1 MLANFLGLNLK
12 VSYISKKNFGLRSR
26 TPFFTYFHS
35 LRQFHVT
42 IQKRRLRNKQESVMH
57 VQSCFFAKINLLLFC
72 RSRCCRRR
80 RCLSSLLLSSKNF
93 TTMVTWRHTSLL
105 LKNASDPKVGHLFEH
120 LQCWDQL
127 STAHILKEYS
137 IILPFIS
144 FWTWRY
150 RLLYSQKNSVDA
162 IAMFAIK
169 KYHDGWRRDMV

>member
-80 RCLSSLLLSSKNF
+80 RCLSSLFKRKLTVTTLTADLLATSANN
-93 TTMVTWRHTSLL
+93 TSLTFM
-105 LKNASDPKVGHLFEH
+105 AF
-120 LQCWDQL
+120 
-127 STAHILKEYS
+127 A
-137 IILPFIS
+137 
-144 FWTWRY
+144 R
-150 RLLYSQKNSVDA
+150 RLLRSFLVFNFFFLGS
-162 IAMFAIK
+162 
-169 KYHDGWRRDMV
+169 